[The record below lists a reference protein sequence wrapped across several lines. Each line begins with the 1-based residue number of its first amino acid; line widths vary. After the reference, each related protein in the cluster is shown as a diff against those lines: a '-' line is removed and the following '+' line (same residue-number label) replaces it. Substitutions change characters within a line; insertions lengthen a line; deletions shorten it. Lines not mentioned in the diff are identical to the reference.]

1 MLNKIICFDARNLN
15 PEDSMLQLV
24 YNLNYQ
30 YILISDCQYD
40 NLRLPHKIKLIIQMD
55 EFKEIGN
62 SENVIIMSKNINVL
76 KAAEKAGYIGALY
89 NFIGNK
95 EEMESA
101 WQNGKEFSF
110 LAVEFTD
117 ETNIPLELLLAGL
130 QNEKTSILKFVNN
143 TQEAEIAMKI
153 MEKGSEGVI
162 LSTTNVEE
170 IVKLDQ
176 YISTVKNGKLN
187 LVAAKVTSV
196 EHIEMGTRACVDIT
210 SIMSKKEGMII
221 GSTSSGGLLVSSET
235 HYLPYMVTRPFRVN
249 AGAIHSYIFTLD
261 DNTQYLSEL
270 HSGSLVMVVDKDGNT
285 RPASVGRMKIEV
297 RPLLKIE
304 AKVNNIT
311 INTIVQDDWHIRI
324 FGADG
329 SVMNAST
336 IKPGDQLLAY
346 VCQGGRHV
354 GLKIDETLIE
364 K

>member
-1 MLNKIICFDARNLN
+1 MQDLIMLLSR
-15 PEDSMLQLV
+15 
-24 YNLNYQ
+24 
-30 YILISDCQYD
+30 
-40 NLRLPHKIKLIIQMD
+40 
-55 EFKEIGN
+55 
-62 SENVIIMSKNINVL
+62 
-76 KAAEKAGYIGALY
+76 AEK
-89 NFIGNK
+89 
-95 EEMESA
+95 
-101 WQNGKEFSF
+101 
-110 LAVEFTD
+110 
-117 ETNIPLELLLAGL
+117 P
-130 QNEKTSILKFVNN
+130 
-143 TQEAEIAMKI
+143 
-153 MEKGSEGVI
+153 
-162 LSTTNVEE
+162 